1 MEYQETRVIG
11 FAAVLVAAALTM
23 SEGRA
28 AQSALPADNGIEQAE
43 QVVAVPRARPDA
55 DDRLARLQDGREI
68 AVVDAERAERA
79 PVRLPRPRPV
89 YLDIRID
96 MTDMLGEEAL
106 AGLTLQDQLAEARR
120 PLNDLQD
127 LY

>member
-1 MEYQETRVIG
+1 MECRVIREIG
-11 FAAVLVAAALTM
+11 FAVVLVATALTM

-28 AQSALPADNGIEQAE
+28 AQSALSATNGNGRAE
-43 QVVAVPRARPDA
+43 QEVAIPRARPEA
-55 DDRLARLQDGREI
+55 QLARLQDGREI
-68 AVVDAERAERA
+68 AVGAERTVRT
-79 PVRLPRPRPV
+79 PIRLPRPRPV
-89 YLDIRID
+89 YFDIRID

-120 PLNDLQD
+120 PLDDLQD

>member
-1 MEYQETRVIG
+1 MEYRDIRAIG
-11 FAAVLVAAALTM
+11 FTVVLVATALTM

-28 AQSALPADNGIEQAE
+28 AQSALSADNGIEQGE
-43 QVVAVPRARPDA
+43 LVVAVPLARPDA
-55 DDRLARLQDGREI
+55 DGRLARLQDGGEI
-68 AVVDAERAERA
+68 AVGAERTVRT
-79 PVRLPRPRPV
+79 PIRLPRPRPV
-89 YLDIRID
+89 YFDIRID

>member
-11 FAAVLVAAALTM
+11 FAAVLVATALTM

-28 AQSALPADNGIEQAE
+28 AQIALSANNGIQQTEQ
-43 QVVAVPRARPDA
+43 QVAVPRARPDA
-55 DDRLARLQDGREI
+55 DARLARLQNGGEI
-68 AVVDAERAERA
+68 AVSTERAA
-79 PVRLPRPRPV
+79 PTQTRLPRPRPV
-89 YLDIRID
+89 YFDLRID

-106 AGLTLQDQLAEARR
+106 AGITVQDQLAEARR
-120 PLNDLQD
+120 PLDDLQD